1 AWYNCEVRKKPSH
14 SEMDEDAKDAP
25 IEDVTDPDQQ
35 VEIVDV
41 DDTDAGA
48 DVPIEEETTQEDVE
62 MEDIH
67 EETSGKRD
75 AGSRGEAGSVATRS
89 CSRAR
94 PATGAGVGPLETGV
108 SDKLGDEASIN
119 DPEEGDKLEDLQ
131 DIARELDEIEDE
143 IPTVPAEQEAG
154 EPGEQIAAEEPVEEQ
169 VRNLPQLPT

>member
-1 AWYNCEVRKKPSH
+1 
-14 SEMDEDAKDAP
+14 MDEDAKDAP

-67 EETSGKRD
+67 EET
-75 AGSRGEAGSVATRS
+75 
-89 CSRAR
+89 
-94 PATGAGVGPLETGV
+94 